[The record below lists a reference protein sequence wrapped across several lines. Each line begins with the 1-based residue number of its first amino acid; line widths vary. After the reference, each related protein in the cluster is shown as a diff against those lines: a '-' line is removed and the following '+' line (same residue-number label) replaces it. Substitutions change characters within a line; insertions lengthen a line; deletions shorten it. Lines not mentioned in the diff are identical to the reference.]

1 MPKFNYQNIPQE
13 LRNLKQWGLFE
24 LKWVEARKK
33 NTKIP
38 INPYDGSAGK
48 SNDPSTWS
56 DFDTAMRALNDVERA
71 DGLAFY
77 FANGYVGLDI
87 DHIDSN
93 LEDWRAGDN
102 DPNNLVNK
110 FQDLTDNT
118 YMEVSQS
125 GTGIH
130 AIFKG
135 KIPGKRRRKGNYEMY
150 QTGRFFALTGN
161 NIIPDPTIKSM
172 SDDEMKTLYEFLFG
186 KDNIVQLHSE
196 SDNITP
202 VDLSVAEIIKRAEN
216 SAKTGTRF
224 TMFMKGGWEQFYSS
238 HSEADMA
245 FANDLAFW
253 TGRDFHKMDTIFRNS
268 SLMREKFDEK
278 HGAVTYGTSLLNKA
292 INETQNIYN
301 PESDSQDSESSYTF
315 SFNEDK
321 TKKIMPR
328 SWDDQG
334 RGLRMRDQFA
344 TVLKFNAVDKKWFF
358 FNGSYWQEDIGNQ
371 RVELAAERVANSIK
385 KEKPELGFSTKTD
398 DDKAMNEWY
407 RFQKDSRSHMAK
419 MHMIDEF
426 KKYVIVKHGEFD
438 KEDMLLNTES
448 GYVDLSS
455 GELHDHDIDKKF
467 SHQTVAEYSDNVDAP
482 LWEKFL
488 NQIFNNDEELIHYVQ
503 KAIGYSFTGSVDEQ
517 CLFILN
523 GRGRNGKSVFSNVVS
538 DVAGNYAKQ
547 MNVQTIVAKKNQSGS
562 ANSDVARLEGARIVT
577 SSELNEGDRF
587 DESLVKQLTGGD
599 KILARFLYGSEFEY
613 KPKFKIWMATNHLP
627 IIRGTDDGIWRRIKI
642 IPFNIQIPKEK
653 VDKKLEYK
661 LKAEYTGILNWIVQ
675 GTIMWQQE
683 GLEDPEAV
691 TKVIEAY
698 RAEMDPL
705 DAFLEECC
713 TTGQNYSI
721 KAREMYDAYHE
732 WAKESEE
739 YKMSMTKFGREM
751 GKKLIK
757 IHKRDGTYY
766 VGLKLKEPDSD
777 YTFSF
782 N

>member
-224 TMFMKGGWEQFYSS
+224 TMFMKGGWEQFYAS

-321 TKKIMPR
+321 TKKIIPR

-385 KEKPELGFSTKTD
+385 KEKPELSFSTKTD
-398 DDKAMNEWY
+398 EDKAMNEWY
-407 RFQKDSRSHMAK
+407 KFQKDSRSHMAK

-562 ANSDVARLEGARIVT
+562 ANSDIARLEGARIVT

-675 GTIMWQQE
+675 GAIMWQQE

-691 TKVIEAY
+691 KQVIETY

-739 YKMSMTKFGREM
+739 YKMSLNKFGREM
-751 GKKLIK
+751 SKKLLRVK
-757 IHKRDGTYY
+757 RRDGWYY

-777 YTFSF
+777 YKF
-782 N
+782 NF

>member
-1 MPKFNYQNIPQE
+1 MIKFNYQNIPQE

-278 HGAVTYGTSLLNKA
+278 RGAVTYGTSLLNKA
-292 INETQNIYN
+292 INETHSIYN

-385 KEKPELGFSTKTD
+385 KEKPELSFSTKTD
-398 DDKAMNEWY
+398 EDKAMNEWY

-448 GYVDLSS
+448 GYVDLSN
-455 GELHDHDIDKKF
+455 GELHDHEIDKNF
-467 SHQTVAEYSDNVDAP
+467 SHQTLAEYSDNVDAP

-488 NQIFNNDEELIHYVQ
+488 NQIFNSDEELIHYVQ

-523 GRGRNGKSVFSNVVS
+523 GRGRNGKSVFSNVIS

-562 ANSDVARLEGARIVT
+562 ANSDIARLEGARIVT

-675 GTIMWQQE
+675 GAIMWQQE

-691 TKVIEAY
+691 KQVIETY

-721 KAREMYDAYHE
+721 KAREMYDAYHK

-739 YKMSMTKFGREM
+739 YKMSLNKFGREM
-751 GKKLIK
+751 SKKLLRVK
-757 IHKRDGTYY
+757 KRDGWYY

-777 YTFSF
+777 YTFNF
-782 N
+782 

>member
-24 LKWVEARKK
+24 LKWIEARKK

-48 SNDPSTWS
+48 SNDPNTWS

-125 GTGIH
+125 GEGIH

-224 TMFMKGGWEQFYSS
+224 TMFMKGGWEQFYAS

-321 TKKIMPR
+321 TKKIIPR

-385 KEKPELGFSTKTD
+385 KEKPELSFSTKTD
-398 DDKAMNEWY
+398 EDKAMNEWY

-562 ANSDVARLEGARIVT
+562 ANSDIARLEGARIVT

-675 GTIMWQQE
+675 GAIMWQQE

-691 TKVIEAY
+691 TKVIETY

-739 YKMSMTKFGREM
+739 YKMSLNKFGREM
-751 GKKLIK
+751 SKKLLRVK
-757 IHKRDGTYY
+757 KRDGWYY

-777 YTFSF
+777 YTFNF
-782 N
+782 

>member
-48 SNDPSTWS
+48 SNDPNTWS

-224 TMFMKGGWEQFYSS
+224 TMFMKGGWEQFYAS

-292 INETQNIYN
+292 INETRNIYN

-385 KEKPELGFSTKTD
+385 KEKPELSFSTKTD
-398 DDKAMNEWY
+398 EDKAMNEWY

-467 SHQTVAEYSDNVDAP
+467 SHQTVVEYSDNVDAP

-562 ANSDVARLEGARIVT
+562 ANSDIARLEGARIVT

-675 GTIMWQQE
+675 GAIMWQQE

-691 TKVIEAY
+691 TKVIETY

-739 YKMSMTKFGREM
+739 YKMSLNKFGREM
-751 GKKLIK
+751 SKKLLRAK
-757 IHKRDGTYY
+757 RRDGWYY

-777 YTFSF
+777 YTFNF
-782 N
+782 

>member
-48 SNDPSTWS
+48 SNDPNTWS
-56 DFDTAMRALNDVERA
+56 DFDTAMRALNEVERA

-110 FQDLTDNT
+110 FKDLTDNT

-224 TMFMKGGWEQFYSS
+224 TMFMKGGWEQFYAS

-321 TKKIMPR
+321 TKKIIPR

-385 KEKPELGFSTKTD
+385 KEKPELSFSTKTD
-398 DDKAMNEWY
+398 EDKAMNEWY
-407 RFQKDSRSHMAK
+407 KFQKDSRSHIAK

-562 ANSDVARLEGARIVT
+562 ANSDIARLEGARIVT

-675 GTIMWQQE
+675 GAIMWQQE

-691 TKVIEAY
+691 RQVIENY

-721 KAREMYDAYHE
+721 KARDMYNAYHE

-739 YKMSMTKFGREM
+739 YKMSLNKFGREM
-751 GKKLIK
+751 SKKLLRVK
-757 IHKRDGTYY
+757 KRDGWYY

-777 YTFSF
+777 YTFNF
-782 N
+782 

>member
-48 SNDPSTWS
+48 SNDPNTWS

-224 TMFMKGGWEQFYSS
+224 TMFMKGGWEQFYAS

-371 RVELAAERVANSIK
+371 KVELAAERVANSIK
-385 KEKPELGFSTKTD
+385 KEKPELSFSTKTD
-398 DDKAMNEWY
+398 EDKAMNEWY

-467 SHQTVAEYSDNVDAP
+467 SHQTIAEYSDNVDAP

-562 ANSDVARLEGARIVT
+562 ANSDIARLEGARIVT

-675 GTIMWQQE
+675 GAIMWQQE

-691 TKVIEAY
+691 TKVIETY

-739 YKMSMTKFGREM
+739 YKMSLNKFGREM
-751 GKKLIK
+751 SKKLLRVK
-757 IHKRDGTYY
+757 RRDGWYY

-777 YTFSF
+777 YTFNF
-782 N
+782 

>member
-13 LRNLKQWGLFE
+13 LRKLKQWGLFE
-24 LKWVEARKK
+24 LKWVESRKK

-48 SNDPSTWS
+48 SNDPNTWS

-321 TKKIMPR
+321 TKKIIPR

-385 KEKPELGFSTKTD
+385 KEKPELSFSTKTD
-398 DDKAMNEWY
+398 EDKAMNEWY

-562 ANSDVARLEGARIVT
+562 ANSDIARLEGARIVT

-675 GTIMWQQE
+675 GAIMWQQE
-683 GLEDPEAV
+683 GLKDPEAV

-739 YKMSMTKFGREM
+739 YKMSLNKFGREM
-751 GKKLIK
+751 SKKLLRVK
-757 IHKRDGTYY
+757 KRDGWYY

-777 YTFSF
+777 YTFNF
-782 N
+782 

>member
-48 SNDPSTWS
+48 SNDPNTWS

-186 KDNIVQLHSE
+186 KDNVVQLHSE

-202 VDLSVAEIIKRAEN
+202 VDLSVVEIIKRAEN

-278 HGAVTYGTSLLNKA
+278 RGAVTYGTSLLNKA

-301 PESDSQDSESSYTF
+301 PEGDSQDSESSYTF

-371 RVELAAERVANSIK
+371 KVELAAERVANSIK
-385 KEKPELGFSTKTD
+385 KEKPELSFSTKTD
-398 DDKAMNEWY
+398 EDKAMNEWY

-448 GYVDLSS
+448 GYVDLSN
-455 GELHDHDIDKKF
+455 GELHDHDIDKNF
-467 SHQTVAEYSDNVDAP
+467 SHQTLAEYSDNVDAP
-482 LWEKFL
+482 LWDKFL

-523 GRGRNGKSVFSNVVS
+523 GRGRNGKSVFSNVIS

-562 ANSDVARLEGARIVT
+562 ANSDIARLEGARIVT

-661 LKAEYTGILNWIVQ
+661 LKAEYTGILNWVVQ
-675 GTIMWQQE
+675 GSLMWQQE

-691 TKVIEAY
+691 RQVIENY

-721 KAREMYDAYHE
+721 KARDMYDAYHE

-751 GKKLIK
+751 SKKLLRVK
-757 IHKRDGTYY
+757 KMDGWYY
-766 VGLKLKEPDSD
+766 VGLKLKEPESD
-777 YTFSF
+777 YTFNF
-782 N
+782 

>member
-1 MPKFNYQNIPQE
+1 MIKFNYQNIPQE

-186 KDNIVQLHSE
+186 KDNIVQPHSE

-278 HGAVTYGTSLLNKA
+278 RGAVTYGTSLLNKA
-292 INETQNIYN
+292 INETQSIYN

-385 KEKPELGFSTKTD
+385 KEKPELSFSTKTD
-398 DDKAMNEWY
+398 EDKAMNEWY

-448 GYVDLSS
+448 GYVDLSN
-455 GELHDHDIDKKF
+455 GELHDHEIDKNF
-467 SHQTVAEYSDNVDAP
+467 SHQTLAEYSDNVDAP

-488 NQIFNNDEELIHYVQ
+488 NQIFNSDEELIHYVQ

-523 GRGRNGKSVFSNVVS
+523 GRGRNGKSVFSNVIS

-562 ANSDVARLEGARIVT
+562 ANSDIARLEGARIVT

-675 GTIMWQQE
+675 GAIMWQQE

-691 TKVIEAY
+691 TKVIETY

-739 YKMSMTKFGREM
+739 YKMSLNKFGREM
-751 GKKLIK
+751 SKKLLRVK
-757 IHKRDGTYY
+757 KRDGWYY

-777 YTFSF
+777 YTFNF
-782 N
+782 

>member
-125 GTGIH
+125 GKGIH

-172 SDDEMKTLYEFLFG
+172 SDDKMKTLYEFLFG

-292 INETQNIYN
+292 INETRNIYN
-301 PESDSQDSESSYTF
+301 SESDSQDSESSYTF

-321 TKKIMPR
+321 TKKILPR

-385 KEKPELGFSTKTD
+385 KEKPELSFSTKTD
-398 DDKAMNEWY
+398 EDKAMNEWY

-675 GTIMWQQE
+675 GAIMWQQE

-721 KAREMYDAYHE
+721 KARDMYDAYHE

-751 GKKLIK
+751 SKKLLRVK
-757 IHKRDGTYY
+757 RRDGWYY

-777 YTFSF
+777 YTFNF
-782 N
+782 

>member
-13 LRNLKQWGLFE
+13 LRNFKQWGLFE

-48 SNDPSTWS
+48 SNDPNTWS

-224 TMFMKGGWEQFYSS
+224 TMFMKGGWEQFYAS

-385 KEKPELGFSTKTD
+385 KEKPELSFSTKTD
-398 DDKAMNEWY
+398 EDKAMNEWY
-407 RFQKDSRSHMAK
+407 KFQKDSRSHMAK

-562 ANSDVARLEGARIVT
+562 ANSDIARLEGARIVT

-675 GTIMWQQE
+675 GAIMWQQE

-691 TKVIEAY
+691 TKVIETY

-751 GKKLIK
+751 SKKLLRVK
-757 IHKRDGTYY
+757 RRDGWYY

-777 YTFSF
+777 YTFNF
-782 N
+782 

>member
-48 SNDPSTWS
+48 SNDPNTWS
-56 DFDTAMRALNDVERA
+56 DFDTAMRALNDAERA

-172 SDDEMKTLYEFLFG
+172 SDDEMKALYEFLFG
-186 KDNIVQLHSE
+186 KDNVVQLHSE
-196 SDNITP
+196 TDNITP
-202 VDLSVAEIIKRAEN
+202 VDLSVVEIIKRAEN

-371 RVELAAERVANSIK
+371 KVELAAERVANSIK
-385 KEKPELGFSTKTD
+385 TEKPELKFSTKTD
-398 DDKAMNEWY
+398 NDKAMNEWY

-448 GYVDLSS
+448 GYVDLSN

-467 SHQTVAEYSDNVDAP
+467 SHQTLAEYSDNVDAP
-482 LWEKFL
+482 LWDKFL

-562 ANSDVARLEGARIVT
+562 ANSDIARLEGARIVT

-675 GTIMWQQE
+675 GAIMWQQE

-691 TKVIEAY
+691 RQVIENY

-705 DAFLEECC
+705 DAFLEERC

-739 YKMSMTKFGREM
+739 YKMSLNKFGREM
-751 GKKLIK
+751 SKKLLRVK
-757 IHKRDGTYY
+757 RRDGWYY

-777 YTFSF
+777 YTFNF
-782 N
+782 

>member
-48 SNDPSTWS
+48 SNDPNTWS

-224 TMFMKGGWEQFYSS
+224 TMFMKGGWEQFYPS

-385 KEKPELGFSTKTD
+385 KEKPELSFSTKTD
-398 DDKAMNEWY
+398 EDKAMNEWY
-407 RFQKDSRSHMAK
+407 KFQKDSRSHMAK

-448 GYVDLSS
+448 GYVDLSN

-467 SHQTVAEYSDNVDAP
+467 SHQTVAEYSDNDDAP

-562 ANSDVARLEGARIVT
+562 ANSDIARLEGARIVT

-661 LKAEYTGILNWIVQ
+661 LKAEYTGILNWVVQ
-675 GTIMWQQE
+675 GSLMWQQE

-691 TKVIEAY
+691 RQVIENY

-721 KAREMYDAYHE
+721 KARDMYDAYHE

-751 GKKLIK
+751 SKKLLRVK
-757 IHKRDGTYY
+757 KRDGWCY

-777 YTFSF
+777 YKF
-782 N
+782 NF

>member
-48 SNDPSTWS
+48 SNDPNTWS
-56 DFDTAMRALNDVERA
+56 DFDTAIRALNDVERA

-321 TKKIMPR
+321 TKKIIPR

-385 KEKPELGFSTKTD
+385 KEKPELSFSTKTD
-398 DDKAMNEWY
+398 EDKAMNEWY

-562 ANSDVARLEGARIVT
+562 ANSDIARLEGARIVT

-675 GTIMWQQE
+675 GAIMWQQE

-691 TKVIEAY
+691 TKVIETY

-751 GKKLIK
+751 RKKLLRVK
-757 IHKRDGTYY
+757 RRDGWYY

-777 YTFSF
+777 YTFNF
-782 N
+782 

>member
-93 LEDWRAGDN
+93 LEDWQAGDN

-224 TMFMKGGWEQFYSS
+224 TMFMKGGWEQFYPS
-238 HSEADMA
+238 HSEADIA

-385 KEKPELGFSTKTD
+385 KEKPELSFSTKTD
-398 DDKAMNEWY
+398 EDKAMNEWY
-407 RFQKDSRSHMAK
+407 KFQKDSRSHMAK

-562 ANSDVARLEGARIVT
+562 ANSDIARLEGARIVT

-675 GTIMWQQE
+675 GAIMWQQE

-691 TKVIEAY
+691 TKVIETY

-751 GKKLIK
+751 RKKLLRVK
-757 IHKRDGTYY
+757 RRDGWYY

-777 YTFSF
+777 YTFNF
-782 N
+782 

>member
-48 SNDPSTWS
+48 SNDPNTWS

-93 LEDWRAGDN
+93 LEDWREGDN

-161 NIIPDPTIKSM
+161 NIIPNPTIKSM

-186 KDNIVQLHSE
+186 KDNVVQLHSE

-202 VDLSVAEIIKRAEN
+202 VDLSVVEIIKRAEN

-278 HGAVTYGTSLLNKA
+278 RGAVTYGTSLLNKA

-321 TKKIMPR
+321 TKKIIPR

-371 RVELAAERVANSIK
+371 KVELAAERVANSIK
-385 KEKPELGFSTKTD
+385 KEKPELSFSTKTD
-398 DDKAMNEWY
+398 ADKAMNEWY

-448 GYVDLSS
+448 GYVDLSN

-467 SHQTVAEYSDNVDAP
+467 SHQTLAEYSDNVDAP
-482 LWEKFL
+482 LWDKFL
-488 NQIFNNDEELIHYVQ
+488 NQIFNSDEELIHYVQ

-562 ANSDVARLEGARIVT
+562 ANSDIARLEGARIVT

-661 LKAEYTGILNWIVQ
+661 LKAEYTGILNWIIQ
-675 GTIMWQQE
+675 GAIMWQQE
-683 GLEDPEAV
+683 GLEDPKAV
-691 TKVIEAY
+691 RQVIENY

-713 TTGQNYSI
+713 TTGKNYSI
-721 KAREMYDAYHE
+721 KARDMYDAYHE

-751 GKKLIK
+751 SKKLLRV
-757 IHKRDGTYY
+757 KRMDGWYY
-766 VGLKLKEPDSD
+766 VGLKLKEPDND
-777 YTFSF
+777 YNF
-782 N
+782 NF

>member
-48 SNDPSTWS
+48 SNDPNTWS

-216 SAKTGTRF
+216 SAKNGTRF
-224 TMFMKGGWEQFYSS
+224 TMFMKGGWEQFYAS

-321 TKKIMPR
+321 TKKIVPR

-385 KEKPELGFSTKTD
+385 KEKPELSFSTKTD
-398 DDKAMNEWY
+398 EDKAMNEWY

-675 GTIMWQQE
+675 GAIMWQQE

-691 TKVIEAY
+691 TNVIESY

-705 DAFLEECC
+705 DAFLEERC

-739 YKMSMTKFGREM
+739 YKMSLNKFGREM
-751 GKKLIK
+751 SKKLLRVK
-757 IHKRDGTYY
+757 RRDGWYY

-777 YTFSF
+777 YTFNF
-782 N
+782 

>member
-48 SNDPSTWS
+48 SNDPNTWS

-202 VDLSVAEIIKRAEN
+202 VDLSVVEIIKRAEN

-224 TMFMKGGWEQFYSS
+224 TMFMKGGWEQFYAS

-385 KEKPELGFSTKTD
+385 KEKPELSFSTKTD
-398 DDKAMNEWY
+398 EDKAMNEWY

-467 SHQTVAEYSDNVDAP
+467 SNQTVAEYSDNVDAP

-562 ANSDVARLEGARIVT
+562 ANSDIARLEGARIVT

-613 KPKFKIWMATNHLP
+613 KHKFKIWMATNHLP

-675 GTIMWQQE
+675 GAIMWQQE

-691 TKVIEAY
+691 TKFIEAY

-751 GKKLIK
+751 SKKLLRVK
-757 IHKRDGTYY
+757 RRDGWYY

-777 YTFSF
+777 YTF
-782 N
+782 NC

>member
-48 SNDPSTWS
+48 SNDPNTWS

-202 VDLSVAEIIKRAEN
+202 VDLSVVEIIKRAEN

-371 RVELAAERVANSIK
+371 KVELAAERVANSIK
-385 KEKPELGFSTKTD
+385 TEKPELKFSTKTD
-398 DDKAMNEWY
+398 NDKAMNEWY

-448 GYVDLSS
+448 GYVDLSN

-467 SHQTVAEYSDNVDAP
+467 SHQTLAEYSDNVDAP
-482 LWEKFL
+482 LWDKFL

-562 ANSDVARLEGARIVT
+562 ANSDIARLEGARIVT

-675 GTIMWQQE
+675 GAIMWQQE

-691 TKVIEAY
+691 RQVIENY

-721 KAREMYDAYHE
+721 KARDMYNAYHE

-751 GKKLIK
+751 SKKLLRVK
-757 IHKRDGTYY
+757 KRDGWCY

-777 YTFSF
+777 YKF
-782 N
+782 NF

>member
-48 SNDPSTWS
+48 SNDPNTWS
-56 DFDTAMRALNDVERA
+56 DFDTAMRALNDAERA

-186 KDNIVQLHSE
+186 KDNVVQLHSE
-196 SDNITP
+196 TDNITP
-202 VDLSVAEIIKRAEN
+202 VDLSVVEIIKRAEN

-371 RVELAAERVANSIK
+371 KVELAAERVANSIK
-385 KEKPELGFSTKTD
+385 TEKPELKFSTKTD
-398 DDKAMNEWY
+398 NDKAMNEWY

-448 GYVDLSS
+448 GYVDLSN

-467 SHQTVAEYSDNVDAP
+467 SHQTLAEYSDNVDAP
-482 LWEKFL
+482 LWDKFL

-562 ANSDVARLEGARIVT
+562 ANSDIARLEGARIVT

-675 GTIMWQQE
+675 GAIMWQQE

-691 TKVIEAY
+691 RQVIENY

-705 DAFLEECC
+705 DAFLEERC

-739 YKMSMTKFGREM
+739 YKMSLNKFGREM
-751 GKKLIK
+751 SKKLLRVK
-757 IHKRDGTYY
+757 RRDGWYY

-777 YTFSF
+777 YTFNF
-782 N
+782 

>member
-321 TKKIMPR
+321 TKKIVPR

-385 KEKPELGFSTKTD
+385 KEKPELSFSTKTD
-398 DDKAMNEWY
+398 EDKAMNEWY

-562 ANSDVARLEGARIVT
+562 ANSDIARLEGARIVT

-675 GTIMWQQE
+675 GAIMWQQE

-691 TKVIEAY
+691 TKVIETY

-739 YKMSMTKFGREM
+739 YKMSLNKFGREM
-751 GKKLIK
+751 SKKLLRVK
-757 IHKRDGTYY
+757 RRDGWYY

-777 YTFSF
+777 YTFNF
-782 N
+782 

>member
-48 SNDPSTWS
+48 SNDPNTWS

-224 TMFMKGGWEQFYSS
+224 TMFMKGGWEQFYAS

-321 TKKIMPR
+321 TKKIIPR

-385 KEKPELGFSTKTD
+385 KEKPELSFSTKTD
-398 DDKAMNEWY
+398 EDKAMNEWY
-407 RFQKDSRSHMAK
+407 KFQKDSRSHMAK

-562 ANSDVARLEGARIVT
+562 ANSDIARLEGARIVT

-675 GTIMWQQE
+675 GAIMWQQE

-691 TKVIEAY
+691 TKVIETY

-739 YKMSMTKFGREM
+739 YKMSLNKFGREM
-751 GKKLIK
+751 SKKLLRVK
-757 IHKRDGTYY
+757 KRDGWYY

-777 YTFSF
+777 YTFNF
-782 N
+782 

>member
-1 MPKFNYQNIPQE
+1 MPKFNYETIPQE

-48 SNDPSTWS
+48 SNDPNTWS

-202 VDLSVAEIIKRAEN
+202 VDLSVAEIIKRAES

-385 KEKPELGFSTKTD
+385 KEKPELSFSTKTD
-398 DDKAMNEWY
+398 EDKAMNEWY

-562 ANSDVARLEGARIVT
+562 ANSDIARLEGARIVT

-675 GTIMWQQE
+675 GAIMWQQE

-691 TKVIEAY
+691 TKVIETY

-739 YKMSMTKFGREM
+739 YKMSLNKFGREM
-751 GKKLIK
+751 SKKLLRVK
-757 IHKRDGTYY
+757 RRDGWYY

-777 YTFSF
+777 YTFNF
-782 N
+782 

>member
-48 SNDPSTWS
+48 SNDPNTWS

-224 TMFMKGGWEQFYSS
+224 TMFMKGGWEQFYAS

-385 KEKPELGFSTKTD
+385 KEKPELSFSTKTD
-398 DDKAMNEWY
+398 EDKAMNEWY

-562 ANSDVARLEGARIVT
+562 ANSDIARLEGARIVT

-675 GTIMWQQE
+675 GAIMWQQE

-691 TKVIEAY
+691 KQVIETY

-751 GKKLIK
+751 RKKLLRVK
-757 IHKRDGTYY
+757 RRDGWYY

-777 YTFSF
+777 YTFNF
-782 N
+782 

>member
-1 MPKFNYQNIPQE
+1 MLKFNYQNIPQE

-48 SNDPSTWS
+48 SNDPNTWS

-224 TMFMKGGWEQFYSS
+224 TMFMKGGWEQFYAS

-385 KEKPELGFSTKTD
+385 KEKPELSFSTKTD
-398 DDKAMNEWY
+398 EDKAMNEWY

-482 LWEKFL
+482 LWGKFL

-562 ANSDVARLEGARIVT
+562 ANSDIARLEGARIVT

-675 GTIMWQQE
+675 GAIMWQQE

-751 GKKLIK
+751 SKKLLRVK
-757 IHKRDGTYY
+757 RRDGWYY
-766 VGLKLKEPDSD
+766 VGLELKEPDSD
-777 YTFSF
+777 YTFNF
-782 N
+782 

>member
-24 LKWVEARKK
+24 LKWIEARKK

-385 KEKPELGFSTKTD
+385 KEKPELSFSTKTD
-398 DDKAMNEWY
+398 EDKAMNEWY

-562 ANSDVARLEGARIVT
+562 ANSDIARLEGARIVT

-675 GTIMWQQE
+675 GAIMWQQE
-683 GLEDPEAV
+683 GLKDPEAV
-691 TKVIEAY
+691 TRVIETY

-751 GKKLIK
+751 RKKLLRVK
-757 IHKRDGTYY
+757 RRDGWYY

-777 YTFSF
+777 YTFNF
-782 N
+782 

>member
-48 SNDPSTWS
+48 SNDPNTWS

-186 KDNIVQLHSE
+186 KDNVVQLHSE

-202 VDLSVAEIIKRAEN
+202 VDLSVVEIIKRAEN

-385 KEKPELGFSTKTD
+385 KEKPELSFSTKTD
-398 DDKAMNEWY
+398 EDKAMNEWY

-448 GYVDLSS
+448 GYVDLSN

-562 ANSDVARLEGARIVT
+562 ANSDIARLEGARIVT

-661 LKAEYTGILNWIVQ
+661 LKAEYTGILNWVVQ
-675 GTIMWQQE
+675 GSLMWQQE

-691 TKVIEAY
+691 RQVIENY

-721 KAREMYDAYHE
+721 KARDMYDAYHE

-751 GKKLIK
+751 SKKLLRVK
-757 IHKRDGTYY
+757 KRDGWCY

-777 YTFSF
+777 YKF
-782 N
+782 NF

>member
-48 SNDPSTWS
+48 SNDPNTWS

-186 KDNIVQLHSE
+186 KDNVVQLHSE

-202 VDLSVAEIIKRAEN
+202 VDLSVVEIIKRAEN

-321 TKKIMPR
+321 TKKIIPR

-385 KEKPELGFSTKTD
+385 KEKPELSFSTKTD
-398 DDKAMNEWY
+398 EDKAMNEWY

-562 ANSDVARLEGARIVT
+562 ANSDIARLEGARIVT

-675 GTIMWQQE
+675 GAIMWQQE

-691 TKVIEAY
+691 TKVIETY

-739 YKMSMTKFGREM
+739 YKMSLNKFGREM
-751 GKKLIK
+751 SKKLLRVK
-757 IHKRDGTYY
+757 KRDGWYY

-777 YTFSF
+777 YTFNF
-782 N
+782 

>member
-48 SNDPSTWS
+48 SNDPNTWS
-56 DFDTAMRALNDVERA
+56 DFDIAMRALNDVERA

-224 TMFMKGGWEQFYSS
+224 TMFMKGGWEQFYPS

-385 KEKPELGFSTKTD
+385 KEKPELSFSTKTD
-398 DDKAMNEWY
+398 EDKAMNEWY
-407 RFQKDSRSHMAK
+407 KFQKDSRSHMAK

-448 GYVDLSS
+448 GYVDLSN

-562 ANSDVARLEGARIVT
+562 ANSDIARLEGARIVT

-661 LKAEYTGILNWIVQ
+661 LKAEYTGILNWVVQ
-675 GTIMWQQE
+675 GSLMWQQE

-691 TKVIEAY
+691 RQVIENY

-721 KAREMYDAYHE
+721 KARDMYDAYHE

-751 GKKLIK
+751 SKKLLRVK
-757 IHKRDGTYY
+757 KRDGWCY

-777 YTFSF
+777 YKF
-782 N
+782 NF

>member
-48 SNDPSTWS
+48 SNDPNTWS

-224 TMFMKGGWEQFYSS
+224 TMFMKGGWEQFYAS

-253 TGRDFHKMDTIFRNS
+253 AGRDFHKMDTIFRNS

-321 TKKIMPR
+321 TKKIIPR

-385 KEKPELGFSTKTD
+385 KEKPELSFSTKTD
-398 DDKAMNEWY
+398 EDKAMNEWY
-407 RFQKDSRSHMAK
+407 KFQKDSRSHMAK

-562 ANSDVARLEGARIVT
+562 ANSDIARLEGARIVT

-653 VDKKLEYK
+653 VDKRLEYK

-675 GTIMWQQE
+675 GAIMWQQE

-691 TKVIEAY
+691 TKVIETY

-739 YKMSMTKFGREM
+739 YKMSLNKFGREM
-751 GKKLIK
+751 SKKLLRVK
-757 IHKRDGTYY
+757 RRDGWYY

-777 YTFSF
+777 YTFNF
-782 N
+782 

>member
-48 SNDPSTWS
+48 SNDPNTWS

-224 TMFMKGGWEQFYSS
+224 TMFMKGGWEQFYAS

-321 TKKIMPR
+321 TKKIIPR

-385 KEKPELGFSTKTD
+385 KEKPELSFSTKTD
-398 DDKAMNEWY
+398 EDKAMNEWY
-407 RFQKDSRSHMAK
+407 KFQKDSRSHMAK

-562 ANSDVARLEGARIVT
+562 ANSDIARLEGARIVT

-675 GTIMWQQE
+675 GAIMWQQE

-691 TKVIEAY
+691 TKVIETY

-739 YKMSMTKFGREM
+739 YKMSLNKFGREM
-751 GKKLIK
+751 SKKLLRVK
-757 IHKRDGTYY
+757 RRDGWYY

-777 YTFSF
+777 YTFNF
-782 N
+782 

>member
-48 SNDPSTWS
+48 SNDPNTWS

-224 TMFMKGGWEQFYSS
+224 TMFMKGGWEQFYAS

-321 TKKIMPR
+321 TKKIIPR

-385 KEKPELGFSTKTD
+385 KEKPELSFSTKTD
-398 DDKAMNEWY
+398 EDKAMNEWY

-562 ANSDVARLEGARIVT
+562 ANSDIARLEGARIVT

-675 GTIMWQQE
+675 GAIMWQQE

-691 TKVIEAY
+691 TKVIETY

-751 GKKLIK
+751 RKKLLRVK
-757 IHKRDGTYY
+757 RRDGWYY

-777 YTFSF
+777 YTFNF
-782 N
+782 

>member
-48 SNDPSTWS
+48 SNDPNTWS

-93 LEDWRAGDN
+93 LDDWRAGDN

-172 SDDEMKTLYEFLFG
+172 SDDEMKTIYEFLFG
-186 KDNIVQLHSE
+186 KDNVVQLHSE

-202 VDLSVAEIIKRAEN
+202 VDLSVAEIIHSAEN

-301 PESDSQDSESSYTF
+301 PECDSQDSESSYTF

-385 KEKPELGFSTKTD
+385 KEQPELSFSTKTD
-398 DDKAMNEWY
+398 EDKAINEWY

-426 KKYVIVKHGEFD
+426 KKYAIVKHGEFD

-448 GYVDLSS
+448 GYVDLSN

-467 SHQTVAEYSDNVDAP
+467 SHQTLAEYSDNVDAP

-562 ANSDVARLEGARIVT
+562 ANSDIARLEGARIVT

-642 IPFNIQIPKEK
+642 IPFNIQIPKKK

-675 GTIMWQQE
+675 GAIMWQQE
-683 GLEDPEAV
+683 GLEDPKAV
-691 TKVIEAY
+691 RRVIENY

-705 DAFLEECC
+705 DAFLEERC

-721 KAREMYDAYHE
+721 KARNMYNAYHE

-739 YKMSMTKFGREM
+739 YKMSLNKFGREM
-751 GKKLIK
+751 SKKLLRVK
-757 IHKRDGTYY
+757 KMDGWYY
-766 VGLKLKEPDSD
+766 VGLKLKESDSD
-777 YTFSF
+777 YTFNF
-782 N
+782 

>member
-48 SNDPSTWS
+48 SNDPNTWS
-56 DFDTAMRALNDVERA
+56 DFDTAMRALDEVERA

-93 LEDWRAGDN
+93 LEDWREGDN

-135 KIPGKRRRKGNYEMY
+135 KIPGKRQRKGNYEMY

-172 SDDEMKTLYEFLFG
+172 SDDEMKTLYKFLFG
-186 KDNIVQLHSE
+186 KDNVVQLHSE

-202 VDLSVAEIIKRAEN
+202 VDLSVVEIIKRAEN
-216 SAKTGTRF
+216 SAKTGKRF
-224 TMFMKGGWEQFYSS
+224 IMFMKGGWEQFYAS

-321 TKKIMPR
+321 TKKIMPH

-358 FNGSYWQEDIGNQ
+358 FNGSYWQEDTGNQ
-371 RVELAAERVANSIK
+371 KVELAAERVANSIK
-385 KEKPELGFSTKTD
+385 KESPELRFSTKTD
-398 DDKAMNEWY
+398 KDKAMNEWY
-407 RFQKDSRSHMAK
+407 KFQKDSRSHMAK

-448 GYVDLSS
+448 GYVDLSN
-455 GELHDHDIDKKF
+455 GELHDHDIDKNF
-467 SHQTVAEYSDNVDAP
+467 SHQTLAEYSDNVDAP
-482 LWEKFL
+482 LWDKFL
-488 NQIFNNDEELIHYVQ
+488 HQIFNNDKELIHYVQ

-562 ANSDVARLEGARIVT
+562 ANSDIARLEGARLVT

-661 LKAEYTGILNWIVQ
+661 IKAEYTGILNWIVQ
-675 GTIMWQQE
+675 GAIMWQQE

-691 TKVIEAY
+691 KQVIETY

-713 TTGQNYSI
+713 TTGQNDSI
-721 KAREMYDAYHE
+721 KARDMYDAYHE

-751 GKKLIK
+751 SKKLLRVK
-757 IHKRDGTYY
+757 KMDGWYY
-766 VGLKLKEPDSD
+766 VGLKLKEPDKD
-777 YTFSF
+777 YNF
-782 N
+782 NF

>member
-93 LEDWRAGDN
+93 LEDWREGDN

-161 NIIPDPTIKSM
+161 NIIPNPTIKSM

-186 KDNIVQLHSE
+186 KDNVVQLHSE
-196 SDNITP
+196 TDNITP
-202 VDLSVAEIIKRAEN
+202 VDLSVVEIIKRAEN
-216 SAKTGTRF
+216 SAKTGKRF

-278 HGAVTYGTSLLNKA
+278 RGAVTYGTSLLNKA

-321 TKKIMPR
+321 TKKIMSH

-358 FNGSYWQEDIGNQ
+358 FNGSYWQEDTGNQ
-371 RVELAAERVANSIK
+371 KVELAAERVANSIK
-385 KEKPELGFSTKTD
+385 KESPELRFSTKTD
-398 DDKAMNEWY
+398 KDKAMNEWY
-407 RFQKDSRSHMAK
+407 KFQKDSRSHMAK

-448 GYVDLSS
+448 GYVDLSN
-455 GELHDHDIDKKF
+455 GELHDHDIDKNF
-467 SHQTVAEYSDNVDAP
+467 SHQTLAEYSDNVDAP
-482 LWEKFL
+482 LWDKFL
-488 NQIFNNDEELIHYVQ
+488 HQIFNNDEELIHYVQ

-523 GRGRNGKSVFSNVVS
+523 GRGRNGKSVFSNVIS

-562 ANSDVARLEGARIVT
+562 ANSDIARLEGARIVT

-675 GTIMWQQE
+675 GAIMWQQE

-691 TKVIEAY
+691 KQVIETY

-721 KAREMYDAYHE
+721 KARDMYDAYHE

-751 GKKLIK
+751 SKKLLRVK
-757 IHKRDGTYY
+757 KRDGWCY

-777 YTFSF
+777 YKF
-782 N
+782 NF

>member
-48 SNDPSTWS
+48 SNDPNTWS
-56 DFDTAMRALNDVERA
+56 DFDTAMRALNEVERA

-186 KDNIVQLHSE
+186 KDNVVQLHSE

-202 VDLSVAEIIKRAEN
+202 VDLSVVEIIKRAEN

-371 RVELAAERVANSIK
+371 KVELAAERVANSIK
-385 KEKPELGFSTKTD
+385 TEKPELKFSTKTD
-398 DDKAMNEWY
+398 NDKAMNEWY

-448 GYVDLSS
+448 GYVDLSN

-467 SHQTVAEYSDNVDAP
+467 SHQTLAEYSDNVDAP

-562 ANSDVARLEGARIVT
+562 ANSDIARLEGARIVT

-627 IIRGTDDGIWRRIKI
+627 IVRGTDDGIWRRIKI

-675 GTIMWQQE
+675 GAIMWQQE

-691 TKVIEAY
+691 RQVIENY

-721 KAREMYDAYHE
+721 KARDMYNAYHE

-739 YKMSMTKFGREM
+739 YKMSLNKFGREM
-751 GKKLIK
+751 SKKLLRVK
-757 IHKRDGTYY
+757 KMDGWYY
-766 VGLKLKEPDSD
+766 VGLKLKEPESD
-777 YTFSF
+777 YKF
-782 N
+782 NF

>member
-48 SNDPSTWS
+48 SNDPNTWS
-56 DFDTAMRALNDVERA
+56 DFDTAMRALNEVERA

-93 LEDWRAGDN
+93 LEDWREGDN

-224 TMFMKGGWEQFYSS
+224 TMFMKGGWEQFYAS

-371 RVELAAERVANSIK
+371 KVELAAERVANSIK
-385 KEKPELGFSTKTD
+385 TEKPELKFSTKND
-398 DDKAMNEWY
+398 NDKAMNEWY

-448 GYVDLSS
+448 GYVDLSN
-455 GELHDHDIDKKF
+455 GELYDHDIDKKF
-467 SHQTVAEYSDNVDAP
+467 SHQTLAEYSDNVDAP
-482 LWEKFL
+482 LWDKFL
-488 NQIFNNDEELIHYVQ
+488 NQIFNSDEELIHYVQ

-562 ANSDVARLEGARIVT
+562 ANSDIARLEGARIVT

-675 GTIMWQQE
+675 GAIMWQQE

-691 TKVIEAY
+691 RQVIENY

-721 KAREMYDAYHE
+721 KARDMYNAYHE

-739 YKMSMTKFGREM
+739 YKMSLNKFGREM
-751 GKKLIK
+751 SKKLLRVK
-757 IHKRDGTYY
+757 KRDGWYY

-777 YTFSF
+777 YTFNF
-782 N
+782 